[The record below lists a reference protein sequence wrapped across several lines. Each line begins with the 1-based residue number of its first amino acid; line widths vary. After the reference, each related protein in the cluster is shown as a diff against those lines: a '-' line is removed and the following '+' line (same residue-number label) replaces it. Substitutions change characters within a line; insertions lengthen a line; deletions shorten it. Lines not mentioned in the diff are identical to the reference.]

1 MGLITSPPLPQR
13 GLESTTVVRQQRQ
26 KEVPV
31 DPDPLRWAWGPPAD
45 ETPAQ
50 RAVRMAEEED
60 ARLISER
67 IDEEMRKEKQEKHHN
82 LKKRPVEVILLG
94 REGSGASLTPPSG

>member
-1 MGLITSPPLPQR
+1 M
-13 GLESTTVVRQQRQ
+13 VVRQQRRQ
-26 KEVPV
+26 EASV
-31 DPDPLRWAWGPPAD
+31 DPDPLLWAWGPPPD
-45 ETPAQ
+45 ETPSQ
-50 RAVRMAEEED
+50 RAVRKAGEKD
-60 ARLISER
+60 ARLTSER